1 MKSLIKNY
9 IELLSIDKLKEFGL
23 KNNINLTN
31 IELNYLL
38 DLIKNNYEDMI
49 KDDTKYLEHVKKNI
63 NPTEFEKLKE
73 LYLYYKNRYKGY
85 LF

>member
-9 IELLSIDKLKEFGL
+9 IDLLTIDKLKDFSL

-31 IELNYLL
+31 SELEYLL
-38 DLIKNNYEDMI
+38 NLVKKNYEDI
-49 KDDTKYLEHVKKNI
+49 LKNDTKYLEDIKNNI
-63 NPTEFEKLKE
+63 NPSEYTKIKD

>member
-9 IELLSIDKLKEFGL
+9 IELLSIDKLKEFSL
-23 KNNINLTN
+23 KNNINLTD

-38 DLIKNNYEDMI
+38 NLVKNNYENI
-49 KDDTKYLEHVKKNI
+49 LKDDTKYLEAVKNNI
-63 NPTEFEKLKE
+63 NPTEFLKIKE

>member
-9 IELLSIDKLKEFGL
+9 IELLSIDKLKEFSL
-23 KNNINLTN
+23 NNNINLSD

-38 DLIKNNYEDMI
+38 NLVKNNFENI
-49 KDDTKYLEHVKKNI
+49 LKDDTKYLEDVKNNI
-63 NPTEFEKLKE
+63 NTTEFLKIKE

>member
-9 IELLSIDKLKEFGL
+9 IDLLTIDKLNEFGL

-31 IELNYLL
+31 DQLEYLL
-38 DLIKNNYEDMI
+38 NLIQNNWEDI
-49 KDDTKYLEHVKKNI
+49 LKDENKYLNMLQDKI
-63 NPTEFEKLKE
+63 NPNDLKKIKE
-73 LYLYYKNRYKGY
+73 LVIYYKNRYKGY

>member
-9 IELLSIDKLKEFGL
+9 IELLSVDKLKEFGS

-31 IELNYLL
+31 NELNYLL
-38 DLIKNNYEDMI
+38 NLVKNNFEDIM
-49 KDDTKYLEHVKKNI
+49 KDDTKYLEDVKNNI
-63 NPTEFEKLKE
+63 NPTEFVKIKE

>member
-9 IELLSIDKLKEFGL
+9 IDLLDVSKLKDFSI
-23 KNNINLTN
+23 KNDINLTN
-31 IELNYLL
+31 TELEYLL
-38 DLIKNNYEDMI
+38 NLVKNNYEDI
-49 KDDTKYLEHVKKNI
+49 LKDDTKYLEDVKKNVNEYQKVI
-63 NPTEFEKLKE
+63 D

>member
-9 IELLSIDKLKEFGL
+9 IDLLTVDKLKEFSI
-23 KNNINLTN
+23 KNDINLTN
-31 IELNYLL
+31 TELEYLL
-38 DLIKNNYEDMI
+38 NLVKNNYEDI
-49 KDDTKYLEHVKKNI
+49 LKDDTKYLEDVKKNVNEYQKVI
-63 NPTEFEKLKE
+63 D

>member
-9 IELLSIDKLKEFGL
+9 IDLLTIDKLKEFSL
-23 KNNINLTN
+23 KNNINLTYS
-31 IELNYLL
+31 ELNYLL
-38 DLIKNNYEDMI
+38 DLVKNNYEDI
-49 KDDTKYLEHVKKNI
+49 LKDDTKYLEDVKNNI
-63 NPTEFEKLKE
+63 NPAEFIKIKE

>member
-9 IELLSIDKLKEFGL
+9 IDLLNVDKLKEFSI

-31 IELNYLL
+31 TELEYLL
-38 DLIKNNYEDMI
+38 NLVKNNYEDI
-49 KDDTKYLEHVKKNI
+49 LKDDTKYLEELKNNI
-63 NPTEFEKLKE
+63 NEHQKVKD

>member
-9 IELLSIDKLKEFGL
+9 IDLLDVSKLKDFSI
-23 KNNINLTN
+23 KNDINLTN
-31 IELNYLL
+31 TELEYLL
-38 DLIKNNYEDMI
+38 NLAKNNYEDI
-49 KDDTKYLEHVKKNI
+49 LKDDTKYLEDVKKNVNEYQKVI
-63 NPTEFEKLKE
+63 D

>member
-9 IELLSIDKLKEFGL
+9 IDKLSIDKLKEFGL
-23 KNNINLTN
+23 KNDINLN
-31 IELNYLL
+31 DSELNYLL
-38 DLIKNNYEDMI
+38 NLVKNNFEDI
-49 KDDTKYLEHVKKNI
+49 LKDDTKYLEDLKNNI
-63 NPTEFEKLKE
+63 NSNEFIKVKD

>member
-9 IELLSIDKLKEFGL
+9 IELLSVDKLKEFSL
-23 KNNINLTN
+23 KNNINLTDN
-31 IELNYLL
+31 ELNYLL
-38 DLIKNNYEDMI
+38 NLVKNNYEDII
-49 KDDTKYLEHVKKNI
+49 KNDTKYLENLKNNI
-63 NPTEFEKLKE
+63 NHTEFIKIKE

>member
-9 IELLSIDKLKEFGL
+9 IDLLNIDKLKEFAL
-23 KNNINLTN
+23 KNNINLTDS
-31 IELNYLL
+31 ELNYLL
-38 DLIKNNYEDMI
+38 NLVKNNYEDI
-49 KDDTKYLEHVKKNI
+49 LKDDIKYLEDVKNNI
-63 NPTEFEKLKE
+63 KQHQKVID

>member
-9 IELLSIDKLKEFGL
+9 IELLSIDKLKEFSS

-31 IELNYLL
+31 KELNYLL
-38 DLIKNNYEDMI
+38 NLVKNNYEDI
-49 KDDTKYLEHVKKNI
+49 LKDDTKYLEDVKNNI
-63 NPTEFEKLKE
+63 NPSEFVKIKE
-73 LYLYYKNRYKGY
+73 LYSYYKNRYKGY